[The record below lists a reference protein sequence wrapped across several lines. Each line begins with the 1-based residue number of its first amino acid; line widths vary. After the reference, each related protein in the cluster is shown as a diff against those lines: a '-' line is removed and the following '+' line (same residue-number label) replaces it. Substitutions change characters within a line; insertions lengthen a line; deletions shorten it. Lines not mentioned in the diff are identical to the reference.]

1 MLKLSTTIRLAALGV
16 CLLPLLA
23 ACHHNGPY
31 TWVQRMPREQA
42 AQNVTTI
49 NTGDLV
55 DVRVFG
61 QPDVSSKGVVRP
73 DGTLTLPLL
82 GQVPV
87 AGQRPE
93 DTAQQLEERL
103 TKFVI
108 KPEVTVVIEQ
118 SRLNIAVIGEVKVAG
133 IVELDSPANVLEA
146 LAKAGGMTDFADEDS
161 IYVLRRAG
169 PNTVRVRF
177 TYDQLTGGEPAAIN
191 FRLRHGDV
199 VVVE

>member
-1 MLKLSTTIRLAALGV
+1 MLKLSTTIRLTVLGAS
-16 CLLPLLA
+16 LLPLLA
-23 ACHHNGPY
+23 ACHHNAPY
-31 TWVQRMPREQA
+31 TWVQRMPRDQTPPT
-42 AQNVTTI
+42 VTTI
-49 NTGDLV
+49 NPGDLV

-61 QPDVSSKGVVRP
+61 QPDISSKGVVRP

-82 GQVPV
+82 GPVPV

-118 SRLNIAVIGEVKVAG
+118 SRLHVAVIGEVRAAG
-133 IVELDSPANVLEA
+133 VVELDSPANVLEA

-161 IYVLRRAG
+161 IYVLRKAG
-169 PNTVRVRF
+169 QQTLRVRF
-177 TYDQLTGGEPAAIN
+177 TYDQLTGAEPAAIN
-191 FRLRHGDV
+191 FRLKPGDV

>member
-1 MLKLSTTIRLAALGV
+1 MMLKLSSSIRVVLA
-16 CLLPLLA
+16 LLPLLA
-23 ACHHNGPY
+23 AGCSHNAPY
-31 TWVQRMPREQA
+31 TWVQQMPRDQTPA
-42 AQNVTTI
+42 NVTTI

-61 QPDVSSKGVVRP
+61 QPDVSSKGIVRP

-82 GQVPV
+82 GQVPL

-93 DTAQQLEERL
+93 DAAQRLEELL

-118 SRLNIAVIGEVKVAG
+118 SRVNVAVLGEVKAAG
-133 IVELDSPANVLEA
+133 VVELDSPATVLEA
-146 LAKAGGMTDFADEDS
+146 LAKAGGMTDFADEDG
-161 IYVLRRAG
+161 IYLLRKFG
-169 PNTVRVRF
+169 PKTVRVRF
-177 TYDQLTGGEPAAIN
+177 TYFQLTGAEPAAVN
-191 FRLRHGDV
+191 FYLKQGDV

>member
-1 MLKLSTTIRLAALGV
+1 MRKLSTTIRLAALSLS
-16 CLLPLLA
+16 LLPLFA
-23 ACHHNGPY
+23 ACHNNAPY
-31 TWVQRMPREQA
+31 TWVQRMPRDQTP
-42 AQNVTTI
+42 QNVTTI

-61 QPDVSSKGVVRP
+61 QPDVSGKGIVRP

-93 DTAQQLEERL
+93 DAAQVLEQRL

-118 SRLNIAVIGEVKVAG
+118 SRLHIAVIGEVRVAG
-133 IVELDSPANVLEA
+133 VVELDAPANVLEA
-146 LAKAGGMTDFADEDS
+146 LAKAGGMTDFADEDR
-161 IYVLRRAG
+161 IFVLRKLG
-169 PNTVRVRF
+169 PQTVRVRF
-177 TYDQLTGGEPAAIN
+177 TYDQLTGGDPAAIN
-191 FRLRHGDV
+191 FHLKPGDV

>member
-1 MLKLSTTIRLAALGV
+1 MA
-16 CLLPLLA
+16 A
-23 ACHHNGPY
+23 ACGHHAPY
-31 TWVQRMPREQA
+31 TWVQSLPRDPSPV
-42 AQNVTTI
+42 NVTTI
-49 NTGDLV
+49 NPGDLV

-93 DTAQQLEERL
+93 DTAHLLAEKL

-118 SRLNIAVIGEVKVAG
+118 SRVSVAVLGEVKAAG
-133 IVELDSPANVLEA
+133 VVELDSPATVLDA
-146 LAKAGGMTDFADEDS
+146 LAKAGGMTDFADDDS
-161 IYVLRRAG
+161 IYVLRKLG
-169 PNTVRVRF
+169 PKTQRVRF
-177 TYDQLTGGEPAAIN
+177 TYAQLTGADGAA
-191 FRLRHGDV
+191 LGYHLKLGDV
-199 VVVE
+199 VIVE

>member
-1 MLKLSTTIRLAALGV
+1 MMLKLSSTIRLGLA
-16 CLLPLLA
+16 LLPLLA
-23 ACHHNGPY
+23 ACSHNAPY
-31 TWVQRMPREQA
+31 TWVQRMPRDQTPL
-42 AQNVTTI
+42 NVTTI

-61 QPDVSSKGVVRP
+61 QPDVSAKGVVRP

-82 GQVPV
+82 GQVPL

-93 DTAQQLEERL
+93 DAAQQLEERL

-118 SRLNIAVIGEVKVAG
+118 SRVSIAVIGEVKIAG
-133 IVELDSPANVLEA
+133 VVELDAPATVLEA
-146 LAKAGGMTDFADEDS
+146 LAKAGGMTDFADEDA
-161 IYVLRRAG
+161 IFVLRKAG
-169 PNTVRVRF
+169 PQTIRVRF
-177 TYDQLTGGEPAAIN
+177 TYWQLTGADPAAIG
-191 FRLRHGDV
+191 FRLKHGDV

>member
-1 MLKLSTTIRLAALGV
+1 MMLNLSSRFRAGL

-23 ACHHNGPY
+23 AACGHNAPY
-31 TWVQRMPREQA
+31 TWVQRMPRDA
-42 AQNVTTI
+42 TPTNVTVI
-49 NTGDLV
+49 SSGDLV

-61 QPDVSSKGVVRP
+61 QPDVSSKGIVRP

-82 GQVPV
+82 GQVAM
-87 AGQRPE
+87 AGLRPE
-93 DTAQQLEERL
+93 DASTQLEEKL

-118 SRLNIAVIGEVKVAG
+118 SRVTIAVLGEVKQAG
-133 IVELDSPANVLEA
+133 VVDLDSPATVLEA

-161 IYVLRRAG
+161 IYVLRKAG
-169 PNTVRVRF
+169 PQMQRVRF
-177 TYDQLTGGEPAAIN
+177 TYDALTGADAAAIG
-191 FRLRHGDV
+191 FHLKHGDV